1 VGWALGGLAGLLVGL
16 VAGFL
21 LARRGGQVGLVAS
34 LLDRRLDG
42 MSKELDRRLV
52 DLDRRL
58 YLGLDTVQHAQS
70 QATDV
75 AADVRER
82 VAVVSGIAQQV
93 LEQAR
98 DLGKLEDLLRPPQA
112 RGAFGEVLL
121 EHLLAQGLPEGCWRT
136 QHTFR
141 SGARV
146 DAVLLL
152 DDALVP
158 VDSKFPLEAF
168 ARMCAAEQGAP
179 ARALHRRAF
188 VRDARRHVDAIA
200 DKYIRPD
207 EGTFDFALCYLPSEA
222 VYYEFLREEP
232 AGESAFRHALERRV
246 FPVSPGTFYAYLL
259 SVGVGLRG
267 LRVEANARRVLDA
280 LSSLRG
286 DLDRFSS
293 DFEVVGK
300 HLGNARTRW
309 EEAARRLDRFGDKL
323 TEVSDRAGEVEDAG
337 ADGELEAAPQTAPH
351 TAPDAVAATPL
362 SVALPPAGGHSGEPL
377 RGTG

>member
-1 VGWALGGLAGLLVGL
+1 VGLELGLGLAVAVLSGLL
-16 VAGFL
+16 AGFA
-21 LARRGGQVGLVAS
+21 LARGGRFGPAS
-34 LLDRRLDG
+34 GQLDSRLDG
-42 MSKELDRRLV
+42 ISRELDRRLV

-58 YLGLDTVQHAQS
+58 YLGLDSVQLTQV
-70 QATDV
+70 QASDV

-82 VAVVSGIAQQV
+82 LAVVSGIAQQV
-93 LEQAR
+93 LDQAR
-98 DLGKLEDLLRPPQA
+98 ELGKLEDLLRPPQA

-121 EHLLAQGLPEGCWRT
+121 EHLLAQGLPPDCWRT

-146 DAVLLL
+146 DAVLVL
-152 DDALVP
+152 DGALVP

-168 ARMCAAEQGAP
+168 ARMAAAEQAGA

-188 VRDARRHVDAIA
+188 VRDSRRHVDAIA
-200 DKYIRPD
+200 DRYIRPD

-232 AGESAFRHALERRV
+232 AGESAFRYALERRV
-246 FPVSPGTFYAYLL
+246 FPVSPATFYAYLL

-267 LRVEANARRVLDA
+267 LRVEANARLVLDA
-280 LSSLRG
+280 LSALRG
-286 DLDRFSS
+286 DLERFQG
-293 DFEVVGK
+293 DFEVIGK
-300 HLGNARTRW
+300 HLGNARARW

-323 TEVSDRAGEVEDAG
+323 EDTSRRA
-337 ADGELEAAPQTAPH
+337 GELEASSTSEAEP
-351 TAPDAVAATPL
+351 VAAPEAGETVPL
-362 SVALPPAGGHSGEPL
+362 EVARPPAPPMPEDGGEPL

>member
-1 VGWALGGLAGLLVGL
+1 MGLELGLGLGLAVAVLSGLL
-16 VAGFL
+16 AGFA
-21 LARRGGQVGLVAS
+21 LARSGRFGPAPGQ
-34 LLDRRLDG
+34 LDTRHDG
-42 MSKELDRRLV
+42 NSRELDRRLV

-58 YLGLDTVQHAQS
+58 YLGLDSVQHTQV
-70 QATDV
+70 QASDV

-82 VAVVSGIAQQV
+82 LAVVSGIAQQI
-93 LEQAR
+93 LDQAR

-121 EHLLAQGLPEGCWRT
+121 EHLLAQGLPGDCWRT

-146 DAVLLL
+146 DAVLVL
-152 DDALVP
+152 DGALVP

-168 ARMCAAEQGAP
+168 ARMAAAEQGGV

-188 VRDARRHVDAIA
+188 VRDSRRHVDAIA

-232 AGESAFRHALERRV
+232 AGESAFRYALERRV
-246 FPVSPGTFYAYLL
+246 FPVSPATFYAYLL

-267 LRVEANARRVLDA
+267 LRVEANARLVLDA
-280 LSSLRG
+280 LSALRG
-286 DLDRFSS
+286 DLERFQG
-293 DFEVVGK
+293 DFEVIGK
-300 HLGNARTRW
+300 HLGNARARW

-323 TEVSDRAGEVEDAG
+323 ADTSRRAGELDAG
-337 ADGELEAAPQTAPH
+337 STSEAEPAAGSEAGETAVPLE
-351 TAPDAVAATPL
+351 VARPPATP
-362 SVALPPAGGHSGEPL
+362 VPAEGGEPL

>member
-1 VGWALGGLAGLLVGL
+1 VGWELGVAVAVLAGLA
-16 VAGFL
+16 AGFL
-21 LARRGGQVGLVAS
+21 LARRGGQLGLAAS

-58 YLGLDTVQHAQS
+58 YLGLDTVQHAQA
-70 QATDV
+70 QASDV

-121 EHLLAQGLPEGCWRT
+121 EHLLAQGLPEGCWRS
-136 QHTFR
+136 QHAFR

-146 DAVLLL
+146 DAVLVLEG
-152 DDALVP
+152 ALVP

-168 ARMCAAEQGAP
+168 ARMADEHGEA

-188 VRDARRHVDAIA
+188 VRDARRHVDSIA

-232 AGESAFRHALERRV
+232 AGESAFRYALGRRV
-246 FPVSPGTFYAYLL
+246 FPVSPATFYAYLL

-280 LSSLRG
+280 LAALRG
-286 DLDRFSS
+286 DLDRFQN

-309 EEAARRLDRFGDKL
+309 EEAARRLDRFGDRL
-323 TEVSDRAGEVEDAG
+323 AEVSDRAGEVPIPPEDDDDEVEVDLAE
-337 ADGELEAAPQTAPH
+337 AFPDGE
-351 TAPDAVAATPL
+351 
-362 SVALPPAGGHSGEPL
+362 AGEGERL
-377 RGTG
+377 TGTG